1 MKVYALVGKSG
12 TGKSYRAMS
21 LAAKKN
27 ISAIIDDG
35 LFISGAQVI
44 AGTSAK
50 REQTKLGAI
59 KTALFTKDEHQ
70 STVIEKIKEVNPDS
84 ILILGTSNRMVEQ
97 IASRLNLP
105 LIEEII
111 YIEDITT
118 KEERSIA
125 QRQRKE
131 FGKHVIPAPTVSLK
145 NDFSGYFL
153 HPIRMVK
160 RFGFPKHRNVQAER
174 TVVRPTYSYLGEFF
188 ISKKVVRDIV
198 MYLGMEN
205 AAVAEV
211 LSVISN
217 NSKAGVEL
225 TVIINMIY
233 GFNVIE
239 QAELL
244 QREIAQKIEEI
255 TAFNIEFVNIK
266 IKGLV

>member
-27 ISAIIDDG
+27 INSIIDDG
-35 LFISGAQVI
+35 LFISGAEVI

-50 REQTKLGAI
+50 REQTKMGAI

-70 STVIEKIKEVNPDS
+70 KQVVEKIKEINPDS
-84 ILILGTSNRMVEQ
+84 ILILGTSDRMVEQ
-97 IASRLNLP
+97 IANRLGLP
-105 LIEEII
+105 KIEEIT

-118 KEERSIA
+118 EEERNIA
-125 QRQRKE
+125 QKQRNE
-131 FGKHVIPAPTVSLK
+131 FGKHIIPAPTVSLK

-160 RFGFPKHRNVQAER
+160 RFGFPKHRNAQAER
-174 TVVRPTYSYLGEFF
+174 TVVRPTYSYLGDFF
-188 ISKKVVRDIV
+188 VSKKVVRDIV
-198 MYLGMEN
+198 TCLGMQNE
-205 AAVAEV
+205 AVAEV

-225 TVIINMIY
+225 TVILNMVY

-244 QREIAQKIEEI
+244 QQEIARTVEDI
-255 TAFNIEFVNIK
+255 TAFNIEFVNIE